1 MTVADF
7 GQIPDDWCWQ
17 SIGEDEA
24 LEQWRHLT
32 AWVGW
37 LRGRYPIAEQLPGC
51 WWRHSE
57 LVEELTAVWLAWH
70 GAYTDPRGHPGAPAD
85 FHDRVLPSFLGRV
98 RRWGV
103 QCLDEHR
110 PRPGTVYAA
119 NAVDDPQAFAD
130 FTADPYRIKDDSG
143 PGRGWLD
150 FLPLTAVNALIDE
163 GFALPA
169 SGSPS
174 PPLRIH
180 HDYWLPTST
189 GYVRVSDPVLHRQ
202 LARTEA
208 RTRPAP
214 TRPLQH
220 TLTTFDAPD
229 LAGAHDD
236 HDDHDDGHE
245 EGRVP
250 EQVGDLDANIV
261 TEPDDEHR

>member
-1 MTVADF
+1 MSVADF
-7 GQIPDDWCWQ
+7 GQVPDNWCWQ
-17 SIGEDEA
+17 SISEDEA
-24 LEQWRHLT
+24 LEQWRHLA

-70 GAYTDPRGHPGAPAD
+70 GAYTDPRGHPGAPVD

-110 PRPGTVYAA
+110 PRPATVYAA

-130 FTADPYRIKDDSG
+130 FTADPYREDDDDTG
-143 PGRGWLD
+143 PDQGWLD
-150 FLPLTAVNALIDE
+150 FLPLTAVNALIEE
-163 GFALPA
+163 GVALPA

-174 PPLRIH
+174 APLRIH
-180 HDYWLPTST
+180 RDYWLPTAT

-208 RTRPAP
+208 RTQQPP
-214 TRPLQH
+214 PPPPGD
-220 TLTTFDAPD
+220 TLDAYDTID
-229 LAGAHDD
+229 LAGND
-236 HDDHDDGHE
+236 HDTRE
-245 EGRVP
+245 P
-250 EQVGDLDANIV
+250 EQADGLDDPAA
-261 TEPDDEHR
+261 TEPDDESR